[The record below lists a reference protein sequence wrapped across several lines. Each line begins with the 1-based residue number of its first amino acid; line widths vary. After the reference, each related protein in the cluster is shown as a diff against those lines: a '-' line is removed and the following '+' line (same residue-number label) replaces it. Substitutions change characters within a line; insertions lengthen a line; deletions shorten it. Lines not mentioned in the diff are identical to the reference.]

1 MSLESILILKTNFL
15 RHKQP
20 YTHLNSLGYG
30 EDTMNGYELYV
41 IDGTDFGILKTSFR
55 YELFERNWN
64 LGKIMP
70 IKRMREMPMKAY
82 IALNNDVGYVNSPN
96 YAHYGFWANQALW
109 GGGIGLNLVMYYDKV
124 FLIEYSLNQL
134 GEKGVFLDFSL
145 TF

>member
-1 MSLESILILKTNFL
+1 
-15 RHKQP
+15 
-20 YTHLNSLGYG
+20 
-30 EDTMNGYELYV
+30 MNGYELYV